1 MGTSHNIKELTGKL
15 TSAQHE
21 LAEGVR
27 PALNAAAD
35 AAGRVM
41 LTTARAARTKGITIR
56 KKNFTAGKQPSVN
69 VKYGP
74 NPGWVAIMNDKTQP
88 HFIARRGGR
97 GRSGKGQLRRQNLSV
112 GGGGQR
118 RNARAGRL
126 LLSALGG
133 AFGAP
138 TSGTAGVTRGAINIK
153 GVGPRAYAF
162 HPGTRRAKRFAGRG
176 ITNGTPIAV
185 STYEKRQVANFA
197 KPFR

>member
-1 MGTSHNIKELTGKL
+1 MGTSRNIKELTAKF
-15 TSAQHE
+15 TAAQQG
-21 LAEGVR
+21 LKDGTR

-35 AAGRVM
+35 AAGNVM
-41 LTTARAARTKGITIR
+41 LATAKAARTKGITIR
-56 KKNFTAGKQPSVN
+56 KKQFTAGDHPAVN

-97 GRSGKGQLRRQNLSV
+97 GSKGLGHLRRQNLTTGV
-112 GGGGQR
+112 GR

-138 TSGTAGVTRGAINIK
+138 PGTAGVTRGAINIK

-162 HPGTRRAKRFAGRG
+162 HPGNRRAKRFAGRG
-176 ITNGTPIAV
+176 ITNGEPVAI
-185 STYEKRQVANFA
+185 STYEKRQVSNFS